1 MEMKLVKTSYR
12 SEDVCVLLKDIS
24 GLVEP
29 QPASVREKLIQ
40 SGVHYCEM
48 LPLEYEPSEDYIM
61 QYEAAL
67 EYFSTAAA
75 AAAAVLSEKIFR
87 KYKGNVCLVSLARAG
102 ISAGVLIKHYLQKRY
117 GCECEHYAI
126 SIIRGRGIDKN
137 AMDFI
142 LKRHS
147 PESICFVDGWTGKGA
162 IAGQLQDAIK
172 DYPEVDPT
180 VAVIADPA
188 GITPICGT
196 HDDFLIASSCL
207 NSVVSGLIS
216 RTFLRSDI
224 IASGDFHGAAYYG
237 NLADRDRTYEFINA
251 VENCMRYEDIP
262 SEKLSEEL
270 ADNRGQL
277 REIADKFGIRDI
289 NLIKPGIGEATR
301 VLLRRIPDR
310 ILIAKGC
317 DSFYISHI
325 LRLAE
330 EKGVPTEE
338 YPLSGYRCC
347 GIIKNM
353 PSDA

>member
-1 MEMKLVKTSYR
+1 MELVKTSYKP
-12 SEDVCVLLKDIS
+12 EDVCILLKDIS

-29 QPASVREKLIQ
+29 QPASVRERLIQ

-48 LPLEYEPSEDYIM
+48 LPLEYEPSDDYIA

-67 EYFSTAAA
+67 KNFSPATAEAVAA
-75 AAAAVLSEKIFR
+75 LSEKIYR
-87 KYKGNVCLVSLARAG
+87 KHGENVCLVSLARAG
-102 ISAGVLIKHYLQKRY
+102 ISAGVLIKHYIGKKY
-117 GCECEHYAI
+117 GVECAHYAI

-137 AMDFI
+137 AMNYI
-142 LKRHS
+142 LQRHS
-147 PESICFVDGWTGKGA
+147 PTSICFVDGWTGKGA
-162 IAGQLQDAIK
+162 IAGQLQEAMK
-172 DYPEVDPT
+172 DYPAVDPA

-188 GITPICGT
+188 GITPLCGT

-224 IASGDFHGAAYYG
+224 IGKDDFHGAAYYG

-251 VENCMRYEDIP
+251 VEKGMKYDDIP
-262 SEKLSEEL
+262 EKRLCDGL
-270 ADNRGQL
+270 YDNREQL
-277 REIADKFGIRDI
+277 GKIAEAFGVSDI
-289 NLIKPGIGEATR
+289 NLIKPGIGETTR

-310 ILIAKGC
+310 VLIARGC

-330 EKGVPTEE
+330 EKGVRVEE
-338 YPLSGYRCC
+338 YPLTGYRCC

-353 PSDA
+353 PADA